1 VQRYGFA
8 LYLLCAAFACTA
20 LACASWFLVERPA
33 LRLK

>member
-8 LYLLCAAFACTA
+8 LYLLCAALACSA